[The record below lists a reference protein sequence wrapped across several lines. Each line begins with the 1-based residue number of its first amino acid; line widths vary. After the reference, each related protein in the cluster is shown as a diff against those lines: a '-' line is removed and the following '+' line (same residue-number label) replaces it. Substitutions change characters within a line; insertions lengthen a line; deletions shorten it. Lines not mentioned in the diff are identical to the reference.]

1 VRDPVRI
8 GLISDIHSNLHALDV
23 VIDELE
29 DCDKLICLGDIVG
42 YGAYPN
48 ECVKKIKDGDI
59 PCVLGNHDAACIDL
73 LSLGWFNPF
82 AASAIRWTL
91 DRLSGES
98 LNFIRNLPRTYRTE
112 SCYLVHGSPREPTTE
127 YLTSSIQAQK
137 SFGLCDD
144 QIILVGHT
152 HAPLVF
158 MQREGIEE
166 IKPLE
171 GDWISYKRRRLIFN
185 PGSVGQP
192 RDGNPRASYS
202 VIDTDSGRI
211 GLFRTDYDVESAR
224 NSIIEEGLPERLGDR
239 LLVGR

>member
-1 VRDPVRI
+1 MRI

-23 VIDELE
+23 VLDELE
-29 DCDKLICLGDIVG
+29 DCDRVICLGDIVG
-42 YGAYPN
+42 YGAHPN
-48 ECVKKIKDGDI
+48 ECVKTIKDGGI

-91 DRLSGES
+91 ARLSGES
-98 LNFIRNLPRTYRTE
+98 LNFIRNLRRTHRTE

-127 YLTSSIQAQK
+127 YLTSSLQAQN

-144 QIILVGHT
+144 QVILVGHT
-152 HAPLVF
+152 HVPLVF
-158 MQREGIEE
+158 MQRDEVEE

-171 GDWISYKRRRLIFN
+171 GDWVSYKKRRVIFN

-192 RDGNPRASYS
+192 RDGDPRASYS

-211 GLFRTDYDVESAR
+211 GLFRTEYDVESAR
-224 NSIIEEGLPERLGDR
+224 NSIVKEGLPERLGDR
-239 LLVGR
+239 LL